1 MTGAELIAL
10 AHKARS
16 ILALLAKSAHP
27 VREWMLRQDR
37 KRLAAAINAALSAEV
52 SDETA

>member
-1 MTGAELIAL
+1 MTGAELIVMAN
-10 AHKARS
+10 KARS

-37 KRLAAAINAALSAEV
+37 KRLAAAINAALSGEV

>member
-1 MTGAELIAL
+1 MTGAELIVMVN
-10 AHKARS
+10 KARS

-27 VREWMLRQDR
+27 VREWMLRRDR
-37 KRLAAAINAALSAEV
+37 KRLAAAINAAQSGEV